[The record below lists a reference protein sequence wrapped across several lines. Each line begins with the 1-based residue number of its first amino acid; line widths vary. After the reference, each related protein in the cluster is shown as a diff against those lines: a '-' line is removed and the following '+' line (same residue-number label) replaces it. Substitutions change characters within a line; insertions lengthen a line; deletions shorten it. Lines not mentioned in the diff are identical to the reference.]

1 MIKGLKICGISDPET
16 LNYILNHNHKPI
28 MIGFIT
34 NYEKSKRFVEYEKLK
49 DLINLDKKQ
58 VNFVSVLVNPNDE
71 ILEKIKDLNFDYYQL
86 YDVSPE
92 RTKEIKLKFQ
102 KKIITALTI
111 SNKDDVIKYK
121 DYTKISD
128 VILFDSKGYDKSES
142 FDHSLLDDVPSEL
155 NKMIAGNIQIN
166 DIPSFKSKDFIID
179 LSGALEDKNGKK
191 DIKKLVLHQARLA
204 NKAKLDAIVC
214 SAQEVKLVKKV
225 FKKEIIT
232 PGIRFNSK
240 SNDQKRVLTPKQA
253 YKNGSDWLV
262 MGRPITKGNIKKNIQ
277 NLIDHLSQ

>member
-1 MIKGLKICGISDPET
+1 MIKGLKICGVSDPET
-16 LNYILNHNHKPI
+16 LNYILNHIHKPI

-34 NYEKSKRFVEYEKLK
+34 NYKKSKRFVEYEKLK

-155 NKMIAGNIQIN
+155 NKMIAGNIQID
-166 DIPSFKSKDFIID
+166 DIPNLKNKDFIID
-179 LSGALEDKNGKK
+179 LSGALEDQNGKK
-191 DIKKLVLHQARLA
+191 DINKIDKLL
-204 NKAKLDAIVC
+204 
-214 SAQEVKLVKKV
+214 
-225 FKKEIIT
+225 
-232 PGIRFNSK
+232 
-240 SNDQKRVLTPKQA
+240 
-253 YKNGSDWLV
+253 
-262 MGRPITKGNIKKNIQ
+262 
-277 NLIDHLSQ
+277 NLF

>member
-1 MIKGLKICGISDPET
+1 MIKGLKICGVSDPET
-16 LNYILNHNHKPI
+16 LNYILNHIHKPI

-34 NYEKSKRFVEYEKLK
+34 NYKKSKRFVEYEKLK

-111 SNKDDVIKYK
+111 SNKYDVIKYK

-142 FDHSLLDDVPSEL
+142 FDHSLLDDVPTEL
-155 NKMIAGNIQIN
+155 NKMIAGNIQID
-166 DIPSFKSKDFIID
+166 DIPNLKNKDFIID
-179 LSGALEDKNGKK
+179 LSGALEDQNGKK
-191 DIKKLVLHQARLA
+191 DINKIDKLLNL
-204 NKAKLDAIVC
+204 
-214 SAQEVKLVKKV
+214 
-225 FKKEIIT
+225 FKKI
-232 PGIRFNSK
+232 
-240 SNDQKRVLTPKQA
+240 
-253 YKNGSDWLV
+253 
-262 MGRPITKGNIKKNIQ
+262 
-277 NLIDHLSQ
+277 